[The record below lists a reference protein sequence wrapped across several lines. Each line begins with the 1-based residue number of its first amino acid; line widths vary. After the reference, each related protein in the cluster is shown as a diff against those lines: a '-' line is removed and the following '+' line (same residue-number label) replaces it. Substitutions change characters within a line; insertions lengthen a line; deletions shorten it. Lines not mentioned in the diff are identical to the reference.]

1 MDAPKDLEVISTAM
15 ATVGFALLFAEN
27 GPMDSGVADFSD
39 GFRTIRVIKDR
50 SQWMLK
56 GVRDQLEPFGLWR
69 AFDDT
74 QEFRAALLTYVA
86 RTSV

>member
-1 MDAPKDLEVISTAM
+1 
-15 ATVGFALLFAEN
+15 
-27 GPMDSGVADFSD
+27 MDSGVADFSD